1 VSERDELFEIVMRD
15 PISSG
20 GDAVWTNDL
29 ISAFEERIKREHAHE
44 LAEKIRARFGD
55 LYGSPKAP
63 RPESW
68 TGEDYGLLDA
78 ADLIDPQAGE

>member
-1 VSERDELFEIVMRD
+1 VSVSERLIAARDAVEEFTQLSEASGLVDELL
-15 PISSG
+15 
-20 GDAVWTNDL
+20 DAY
-29 ISAFEERIKREHAHE
+29 AHE